1 MYLEDRDL
9 SALRLAK
16 MKTRVHIATTLA
28 TAALLALLTGCAMR
42 KAKQHSASTATP
54 IAATATQIEQPAIQL
69 CHGVDARD
77 TPPPLDPE
85 VEPEFWE
92 LDLQTVIQICLE
104 SSDVLRDIGGLVL
117 DSPGSVNTVFDPAIQ
132 ETDPLAGVDAALSE
146 FDAALL
152 GSTSFENNDRALNNI
167 FEGRGA
173 RLFQQ
178 DLGFYNLELSKRTA
192 FGTNLAIRNV
202 IDYDSNNAPPPGNNV
217 PALPWVDRL
226 EFEVRQPL
234 LRGAGVVANRI
245 AGVSDVPGVYN
256 GVLIAR
262 IKTDLSLAE
271 FETSVR
277 ELVSNVENAY
287 WELYFAYRELDATMA
302 ARERALGTWN
312 EIRALAQTGQRG
324 GEKARLAQA
333 EEQFFRLDAAVE
345 DAIWGRA
352 IDDTRTNLFQGHGGV
367 HTSERRLRM
376 AMGIPVSDGRLIRPT
391 DQPPLAEVMF
401 DWDNVVEESLERRVE
416 LRRQRWQVKQREMEL
431 LASRSFTLPR
441 LDAVGG
447 YRFRGLGNDLINA
460 DGDGFDNAIGNLTDG
475 DFQEWQLGVDLS
487 IPIGNRR
494 ARAAVRNAELRL
506 SRERA
511 ILAEQERQV
520 VADLSDSIAE
530 KRRAFVLARKNFNR
544 TKASRDQLAALQED
558 FANADRIERTRLLDL
573 LLNAQLL
580 AAEAETRFHRSMA
593 EYMVAVKNVH
603 YEKGSLLALNEIQ
616 LAEGPWPRSAYVD
629 AGRRMQSRRRSPKLN
644 DFVHR
649 PTPRVS
655 LGEYPQS
662 LNTDPWTTPQNDGE
676 LSTPMPEPR
685 IAPLPDE

>member
-1 MYLEDRDL
+1 M
-9 SALRLAK
+9 
-16 MKTRVHIATTLA
+16 TRVSIATSLA
-28 TAALLALLTGCAMR
+28 VAALLALLAGCAAQ
-42 KAKQHSASTATP
+42 KAKRHSAPTSAPVAASATR
-54 IAATATQIEQPAIQL
+54 IEEPAIQL
-69 CHGVDARD
+69 CSGVDARD

-117 DSPGSVNTVFDPAIQ
+117 DSPQNVNTVFDPAIQ
-132 ETDPLAGVDAALSE
+132 ETDPLVGVDAALSE

-152 GSTSFENNDRALNNI
+152 GSMSFENNDRALNNI

-173 RLFQQ
+173 RLFRQ

-262 IKTDLSLAE
+262 IRTDLSLAE
-271 FETSVR
+271 FEASVR

-287 WELYFAYRELDATMA
+287 WELYFAYRELDATIA
-302 ARERALGTWN
+302 ARERALRTWN
-312 EIRALAQTGQRG
+312 EVRALSQTGQRG

-345 DAIWGRA
+345 DAVWGRE

-376 AMGIPVSDGRLIRPT
+376 AMGIPVSDGRLIRPA

-401 DWDNVVEESLERRVE
+401 DWDNVVDESLERRVE

-460 DGDGFDNAIGNLTDG
+460 DGDGKPRFDNAVGNLTDG

-520 VADLSDSIAE
+520 VADLSDSISE
-530 KRRAFVLARKNFNR
+530 KRRAYVLARKSFNR
-544 TKASRDQLAALQED
+544 TKASRDQLAALEED
-558 FANADRIERTRLLDL
+558 FTNADRIERTRLLDL

-603 YEKGSLLALNEIQ
+603 YEKGSLLSLNEIH
-616 LAEGPWPRSAYVD
+616 LSEGPWPCPAYVD
-629 AGRRMQSRRRSPKLN
+629 AGERIRSRRRSPKLN

-655 LGEYPQS
+655 WGEYQQS
-662 LNTDPWTTPQNDGE
+662 VNTDPWPTQAVDGE
-676 LSTPMPEPR
+676 ASAPSGAPR
-685 IAPLPDE
+685 LAPLPE